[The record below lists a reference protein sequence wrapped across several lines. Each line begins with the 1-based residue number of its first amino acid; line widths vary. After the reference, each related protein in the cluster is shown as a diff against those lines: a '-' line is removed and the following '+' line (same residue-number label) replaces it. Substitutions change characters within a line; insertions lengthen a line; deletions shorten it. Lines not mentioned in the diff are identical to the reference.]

1 METKGQTELD
11 DGHEL
16 MALSVVGHR
25 MIQSARLSLFSQ
37 LEHKLWS
44 WHLKSQMRDL
54 GKLGSTVPQF
64 PHLQNGEIIE
74 ITSQRGLRTVP
85 GQP

>member
-1 METKGQTELD
+1 
-11 DGHEL
+11 
-16 MALSVVGHR
+16 MALSVVGHG

-44 WHLKSQMRDL
+44 WHLKSQIVIAL
-54 GKLGSTVPQF
+54 GRLGSHCASV